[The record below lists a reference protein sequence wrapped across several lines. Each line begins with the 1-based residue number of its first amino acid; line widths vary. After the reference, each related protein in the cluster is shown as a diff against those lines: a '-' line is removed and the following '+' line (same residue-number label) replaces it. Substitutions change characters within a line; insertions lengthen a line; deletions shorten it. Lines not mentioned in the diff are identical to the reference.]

1 MGGRVKSWVWLG
13 VEERPPIKMDF
24 DGSRHRREVRLSD
37 NGDGAQYN
45 ASRGTVEMWKP
56 HQGTP
61 RGGGTHQDPRKGVC
75 LPRGRCVTAICVNET
90 YISVR

>member
-1 MGGRVKSWVWLG
+1 MVV
-13 VEERPPIKMDF
+13 VVA

-37 NGDGAQYN
+37 NGDGARYN

-61 RGGGTHQDPRKGVC
+61 RGRGTHQDTQEGVC
-75 LPRGRCVTAICVNET
+75 LPRGCRITAMCFTET
-90 YISVR
+90 YSCFS